1 MREESSH
8 KAHSNC
14 ISKSPEPT
22 TRGFLPKQMLY
33 VQMRRNKRLDLN
45 LEPGGQKVVV
55 VKKSPQLE
63 NGGGDVGTSKERIMA
78 MNWL

>member
-1 MREESSH
+1 
-8 KAHSNC
+8 
-14 ISKSPEPT
+14 
-22 TRGFLPKQMLY
+22 MLY